1 MDIKNKQVE
10 QRYCPLCKEL
20 NYCGAD
26 SGGCWCFHTEIP
38 AELLERV
45 PLELRGKACICQRC
59 VEAFKKH
66 QPEI

>member
-45 PLELRGKACICQRC
+45 PLALRDKACICQRC